1 MAKGLPSHDLTPESR
16 VLNSS
21 MKDWHRLNNHEFD
34 LQLDFLW
41 AIDSPPKDRRFEQ
54 HSEIQQKLG
63 WSMETPNQATEMQD
77 SVNPTGVAADAQP
90 CQATTGANH
99 PTPMPEGTDNPLSHV
114 TNDFD
119 DPQYHIQD
127 SHADE
132 HGSISMEQA
141 HSSSSSEAKEE
152 PAASVGMNPS
162 SLAIASSTHP
172 EAQGTHD
179 YHRMQRGLT
188 DSNVQPSTSWSS
200 GYSHGLPAANGGRY
214 QGGGMHQELH
224 RNFST
229 APSVMNSSYGR
240 PRAQTTGLNSASF
253 YGQQH
258 PSYYGSQLRQSMHTN
273 SVWGQG
279 GTMYPPSQ
287 MSNGFPYQSN
297 SSNGRNDL
305 GFSTLRS
312 SDLYAAQVSTVPS
325 NTYDNVLAANS
336 RRGNVNNNRLA
347 STCNVHHNNNN
358 QMVNPADL
366 QIHPPQHQAYMTVPA
381 SQILKSQSPF
391 TSDGTADGSGSTK
404 MSSKRKPRNTVQ
416 QQPQPIDTE
425 MEEEE
430 IDEPETGEPDVNYPS
445 IEAAR
450 QAERPRFRANPNKDE
465 TIPRTDREKQ
475 FMVARMVRCMRS
487 VREAEDNEGM
497 IKQWMKLKQDGPR
510 VEQAAWRILD
520 MVLQLHVE
528 GIPLLPNK
536 PSCNRYAK
544 MRDRWNAI
552 CEGLFVWLMTP
563 VKAKTLLILL
573 PEAENNV

>member
-1 MAKGLPSHDLTPESR
+1 MSSGPGTEASMAMAKGLPSHDLTPDSR
-16 VLNSS
+16 ALNHS

-41 AIDSPPKDRRFEQ
+41 AIDSPQEDRRSEQ
-54 HSEIQQKLG
+54 HSELQQKLD
-63 WSMETPNQATEMQD
+63 WSMEAPNQATDMQD
-77 SVNPTGVAADAQP
+77 SVNPIGIAADAQSS
-90 CQATTGANH
+90 QVTTRANH
-99 PTPMPEGTDNPLSHV
+99 PAPIPEATDSTLSHV

-119 DPQYHIQD
+119 NPEYHVWG

-141 HSSSSSEAKEE
+141 RSNSSTEAKEE
-152 PAASVGMNPS
+152 PAVSVGMNPS
-162 SLAIASSTHP
+162 SLAITSATRA

-179 YHRMQRGLT
+179 YHRMQCGLT

-200 GYSHGLPAANGGRY
+200 SYSHGLPAANGACY
-214 QGGGMHQELH
+214 QVAGMHQELH
-224 RNFST
+224 RNFSNT
-229 APSVMNSSYGR
+229 PSVMNTSCGR
-240 PRAQTTGLNSASF
+240 PRTQTTGLNSASY

-258 PSYYGSQLRQSMHTN
+258 PSYYGPHLRQSMATN
-273 SVWGQG
+273 SAWSQG

-287 MSNGFPYQSN
+287 MSNGIPYQSN
-297 SSNGRNDL
+297 PSNGRNDL
-305 GFSTLRS
+305 VISTSRS
-312 SDLYAAQVSTVPS
+312 SDLYAAQVSAIPS
-325 NTYDNVLAANS
+325 NTFDNVLAANS

-347 STCNVHHNNNN
+347 STYNVHHNNND

-366 QIHPPQHQAYMTVPA
+366 QIHPPQHQAYMTVPD
-381 SQILKSQSPF
+381 SKILKSQSPF
-391 TSDGTADGSGSTK
+391 TSDGTGSTK
-404 MSSKRKPRNTVQ
+404 VSSKRKPRNTVQ
-416 QQPQPIDTE
+416 QQPQPIDME

-510 VEQAAWRILD
+510 VEQAAWRIL
-520 MVLQLHVE
+520 VCFPLHNQLEPYVYSDSRTWCCSSMLKGYPYFPTSLH
-528 GIPLLPNK
+528 
-536 PSCNRYAK
+536 
-544 MRDRWNAI
+544 AI
-552 CEGLFVWLMTP
+552 GTQR
-563 VKAKTLLILL
+563 
-573 PEAENNV
+573 